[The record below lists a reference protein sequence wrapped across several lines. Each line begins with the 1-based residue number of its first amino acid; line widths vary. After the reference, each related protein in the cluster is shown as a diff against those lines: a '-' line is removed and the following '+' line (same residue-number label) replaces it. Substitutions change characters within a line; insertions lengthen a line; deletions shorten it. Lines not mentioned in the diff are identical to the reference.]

1 MTFFGIVNLEL
12 VGQEHF
18 FDAVVFALGA
28 LIHNSVLFANHVLLI
43 GFGFFVYPLL
53 LSIDNINGL
62 FADRKQQREV
72 VNRELDNRWQ
82 L

>member
-1 MTFFGIVNLEL
+1 LTFFGIVNLEL

-28 LIHNSVLFANHVLLI
+28 LIHNSVLFANHVLL
-43 GFGFFVYPLL
+43 FVFVYPLL